1 MFRGTVAQKSFVTL
15 FIAFRSQSFVKDLEC
30 SWAVFKVLSDHIDRQ
45 PRDIGVDELGTNDR
59 VLECTEGLLGMI
71 EIHFWQG
78 PSTGYSQGRHPKGP
92 KNGSNIDEHG
102 TN

>member
-1 MFRGTVAQKSFVTL
+1 MY
-15 FIAFRSQSFVKDLEC
+15 I
-30 SWAVFKVLSDHIDRQ
+30 HIDRQ

-78 PSTGYSQGRHPKGP
+78 PSTGYSQGPHPKGP